1 MFTERD
7 KNLIRIIPKRGNIF
21 KLVEKDLIRVIC
33 ETLYNILLGNIKVD
47 SKTLDKLKRHRRSI
61 YKLCAKK
68 TSLRSRKNIINQK
81 GKLLPLLLPILS
93 LLL

>member
-7 KNLIRIIPKRGNIF
+7 KNLIRIIPKKGNIF
-21 KLVEKDLIRVIC
+21 KPIEKDLIRIVC
-33 ETLYNILLGNIKVD
+33 ETLYNILLGNIKV
-47 SKTLDKLKRHRRSI
+47 SKKTLEKLKRHRRDI

-68 TSLRSRKNIINQK
+68 TSLIARKNIINQK